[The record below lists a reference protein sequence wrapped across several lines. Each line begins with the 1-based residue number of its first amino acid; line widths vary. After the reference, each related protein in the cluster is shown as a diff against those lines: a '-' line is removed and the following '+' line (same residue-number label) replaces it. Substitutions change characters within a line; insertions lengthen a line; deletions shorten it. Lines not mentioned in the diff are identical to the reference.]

1 MRKFSAFLKEERSQM
16 PQQMQR
22 KVFGESNY
30 CGIQEMLAFKF
41 KVNLDFHHHFFQFF
55 IKVLVFQHN
64 CHFPYVP
71 NTSYTKNTVMK
82 IFRAEFIISKL

>member
-22 KVFGESNY
+22 KVFGESKY

-41 KVNLDFHHHFFQFF
+41 KVNLDFHHHFFNFSLRF
-55 IKVLVFQHN
+55 WSFNIIV
-64 CHFPYVP
+64 
-71 NTSYTKNTVMK
+71 
-82 IFRAEFIISKL
+82 IFHMYLILLIQKTQS